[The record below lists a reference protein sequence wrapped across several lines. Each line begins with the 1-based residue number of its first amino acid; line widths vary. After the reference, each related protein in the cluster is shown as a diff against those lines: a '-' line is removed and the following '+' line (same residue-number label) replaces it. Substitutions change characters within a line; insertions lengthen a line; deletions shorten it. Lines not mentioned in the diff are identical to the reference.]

1 MTEKQYIQ
9 ALKALADSTRLRLF
23 WLLVKVD
30 QRICVAEAM
39 DVTCDSQY
47 NVSRNL
53 KLLYQ
58 AGLIVPQKQGKWVYY
73 TPVEQQQPHWQQLI
87 ESVKS
92 IPDNEFCDDIN
103 RCKWRLS
110 LRENNECVI
119 GAQSEQWQAILEQ
132 QPKV

>member
-58 AGLIVPQKQGKWVYY
+58 AGLIVPKNKASGY
-73 TPVEQQQPHWQQLI
+73 TTRQLN
-87 ESVKS
+87 SS
-92 IPDNEFCDDIN
+92 
-103 RCKWRLS
+103 S
-110 LRENNECVI
+110 LIGNN
-119 GAQSEQWQAILEQ
+119 S
-132 QPKV
+132 